1 MVVVEVAVALA
12 AEGEVH
18 LPPHPAELLLLL
30 AAALAVV
37 GLPLLVAALAVVPP
51 LLRLVDLAVVGR
63 QLPIWLLSAI
73 TYRTSS
79 QLYPQQTP
87 RPRAHRPHSV
97 AAANAAAVRCPAPT
111 WCPI

>member
-12 AEGEVH
+12 AVEEVH
-18 LPPHPAELLLLL
+18 LPPQPAELLLLL
-30 AAALAVV
+30 VAALAVV
-37 GLPLLVAALAVVPP
+37 GLPLLVAALAVVP

-73 TYRTSS
+73 TYRMSP

-87 RPRAHRPHSV
+87 RPRAHRPQSV